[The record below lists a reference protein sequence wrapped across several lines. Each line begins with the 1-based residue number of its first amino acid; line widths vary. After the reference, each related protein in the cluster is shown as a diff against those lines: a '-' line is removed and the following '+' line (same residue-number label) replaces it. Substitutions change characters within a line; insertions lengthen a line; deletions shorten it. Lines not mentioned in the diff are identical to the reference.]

1 MLIDATAPERL
12 DRGER
17 IPRASIR
24 SMSDSQ
30 EPIGYD
36 EAHRHADAVLERD
49 LWDAAESALE
59 AVTPALWDMALAAG
73 ALLDVKPDVKHPHPR
88 RALRK
93 PQLEG
98 EVAVVLRIERR
109 TDAPPVTL
117 ADLHCRV
124 GRQWS
129 FPPRWLRRTRQP
141 VWKDLAS
148 YGLHDLSAAPLHLI
162 EELRAVVA
170 SGIRTR
176 RSR

>member
-1 MLIDATAPERL
+1 ML
-12 DRGER
+12 
-17 IPRASIR
+17 
-24 SMSDSQ
+24 Q
-30 EPIGYD
+30 
-36 EAHRHADAVLERD
+36 RD

-59 AVTPALWDMALAAG
+59 AITPALWEMALTVG
-73 ALLDVKPDVKHPHPR
+73 ALLDVTPDVKHPHPHPR

-93 PQLEG
+93 PQVEG

-109 TDAPPVTL
+109 KEALPVTTI

-129 FPPRWLRRTRQP
+129 FPPRWLRRTKPP

-148 YGLHDLSAAPLHLI
+148 YDVRDLSTPTIHLM
-162 EELRAVVA
+162 EDLRLVVA

-176 RSR
+176 SRDAHR

>member
-1 MLIDATAPERL
+1 
-12 DRGER
+12 
-17 IPRASIR
+17 
-24 SMSDSQ
+24 MSDSQ
-30 EPIGYD
+30 GPIGYD
-36 EAHRHADAVLERD
+36 EAHRHAATLFQRD

-59 AVTPALWDMALAAG
+59 AITPALWEMTLAAG

-98 EVAVVLRIERR
+98 EVAVVLRIEGR
-109 TDAPPVTL
+109 TDALPVTM

-129 FPPRWLRRTRQP
+129 FPPRWLRRTRRP
-141 VWKDLAS
+141 VWRDLAS
-148 YGLHDLSAAPLHLI
+148 YDVRDLSAPTIHLI
-162 EELRAVVA
+162 EDLRLVVA

-176 RSR
+176 SR